1 MARPSQAPAKASAP
15 RKIAGILNLRPSF
28 LRSVNVALDYVDPKS
43 SQQYV
48 VTNFIREV
56 LTRLS
61 SGLKPRSTERAWRIT
76 GDYGS
81 GKSAFA
87 LAFARVAAG
96 EKATLPESLRKF
108 VPSDLKLLPVMV
120 SGGPE
125 SIEQSIRKGLADL
138 RRREW
143 RNGKGPRDSGNGP
156 DALLNLI
163 DAYIDALQKEK
174 KAQGVVLILD
184 ELGQNLHHAA
194 LHPSAGDISLLQ
206 RLGEKADR
214 SQNRPLLVLAMLHQG
229 LGTYS
234 ADLDAAA
241 RREWEKVAGRFKEI
255 VFAQPIEQVVSLVAE
270 MLGVEFADLSKEV
283 QTEMHAAMIDAARA
297 GLYGSAPAEASLACE
312 AFKSYPLHPTVFPI
326 LVRLLRRFGQNE
338 RSLVG
343 FLSSHEPFGFREFT
357 ELNSVGDGYY
367 RVANLYDHF
376 KANLAPSLLNGHGA
390 HWSVIDAA
398 VSDAQAL
405 GEPALSVVKTVGLIN
420 LINDPAIGAT
430 EAIVKSAVGHKDVS
444 AAIKQLRDS
453 AAVIHERGNQKG
465 LSLWP
470 HTSVNLDNAMDKAEE
485 VLANEPVGAKAV
497 AAQFTPRAVV
507 ARRHYIESGNLR
519 HFAVAYIDFAAFRDR
534 LATKLE
540 PDPTADGQIF
550 VVLTNDE
557 SEVAQ
562 AKAAVCEQKAKLGQ
576 MTIVGISSPVLG
588 VAETIREHRR
598 WNWIKHHVRE
608 LAGDAYARG
617 HVNREIKRCQI
628 SVEKELYHLVQLRNA
643 PERQASVTWFDCT
656 GLVNNTANGILPHL
670 SFRCKAVFPKNPLV
684 NNELINRRVTSAAA
698 SRARSDLIEAL
709 ATTVDREFLGFDTSK
724 HPPELAIYRSV
735 LLAGRIHVKG
745 KTGWRIRRV
754 DEIEDDDPL
763 QIAPALRCI
772 HDTLVAADLQRCKVP
787 DLFTKLR
794 TAPLGVRDG
803 LMTLLVAIYLAG
815 HWEQTAIYEDGTFV
829 EKPGAAVFQRLAKE
843 PEAFDL
849 QHCSVE
855 GVRLELFNSVAS
867 ILNLPPVDRPDVL
880 AIVRPLMIFSARLSE
895 YSRNTDRH
903 LAPGTRK
910 LRAGLTEAR
919 EPATLLFKDFPLA
932 LGFAAF
938 EGRHG
943 TKADSAEFAQALNAA
958 ILELRESLPRLLQRI
973 SAAILAGFG
982 FNGTVAEFRAQFRQR
997 IAAVQTTLTTPELK
1011 VFAGRVGDANLAEK
1025 EWIESVASYVMHKPV
1040 ERWRDLDE
1048 DEFNTRVSNLA
1059 ARFARTEAVGFNG
1072 SAIDP
1077 EKLGRVVRFTL
1088 TRPDGREVNQVVH
1101 WTARDQAVLDRTKAE
1116 MKRLLRDSGSAGL
1129 AAAAELVW
1137 ETFEEQK

>member
-1 MARPSQAPAKASAP
+1 MARLSHASAKASEP

-28 LRSVNVALDYVDPKS
+28 LRSVNVSLDYADPKS

-48 VTNFIREV
+48 VTSFIREV
-56 LTRLS
+56 FTRVS

-96 EKATLPESLRKF
+96 EKAALPELLRKL
-108 VPSDLKLLPVMV
+108 VPAELKLLPVMV
-120 SGGPE
+120 SGAPE
-125 SIEQSIRKGLADL
+125 PLEQSIRKGLSDL

-143 RNGKGPRDSGNGP
+143 RNGKGPRDNGTGS
-156 DALLNLI
+156 DALLDLI
-163 DAYIDALQKEK
+163 DAHIDALQREK
-174 KAQGVVLILD
+174 KADGLVLVLD

-194 LHPSAGDISLLQ
+194 LHPSDGDISLLQ

-214 SQNRPLLVLAMLHQG
+214 SQNRPFLVLAMLHQG

-270 MLGVEFADLSKEV
+270 MLGVGFDDLPKDV
-283 QTEMHAAMIDAARA
+283 QTEMRAGMVDAARA

-312 AFKSYPLHPTVFPI
+312 AFKFYPLHPTVLPI

-343 FLSSHEPFGFREFT
+343 FLSSHEPFGFREFA
-357 ELNSVGDGYY
+357 ESNSVGNTYY
-367 RVANLYDHF
+367 RISNLYDHF
-376 KANLAPSLLNGHGA
+376 KANLAPSLLNGHGV

-398 VSDAQAL
+398 VSEAQAL

-420 LINDPAIGAT
+420 LINDPAIAAT
-430 EAIVKSAVGHKDVS
+430 EAIVTTAVGKNAA

-507 ARRHYIESGNLR
+507 ARRHYIETGNLR
-519 HFAVAYIDFAAFRDR
+519 HFAVAYLDFAAFRDR
-534 LATKLE
+534 LATELK
-540 PDPTADGQIF
+540 PDASADGQIF

-562 AKAAVCEQKAKLGQ
+562 AKSALGEEKAKLGP
-576 MTIVGISSPVLG
+576 MIIVGISSPVLG
-588 VAETIREHRR
+588 VAEMIREHRR

-608 LAGDAYARG
+608 LAGDAYARS
-617 HVNREIKRCQI
+617 HVNREMKRCQI
-628 SVEKELYHLVQLRNA
+628 AVEKALYHLVQLRNA

-656 GLVNNTANGILPHL
+656 GHIANTANGILPHL
-670 SFRCKAVFPKNPLV
+670 SVRCNVVFRKNPLV

-709 ATTVDREFLGFDTSK
+709 ATAVDQEFLGFDTSK

-745 KTGWRIRRV
+745 KAGWRVRRV
-754 DEIEDDDPL
+754 DEIEKDDPL
-763 QIAPALRCI
+763 QLAPALRCI
-772 HDTLVAADLQRCKVP
+772 HETLVAADLQRCKVP

-794 TAPLGVRDG
+794 AAPLGVRDG

-867 ILNLPPVDRPDVL
+867 VLHLPPIDRPDVL
-880 AIVRPLMIFSARLSE
+880 AIVRPLMIFGARLSE
-895 YSRNTDRH
+895 YSRNTERH
-903 LAPGTRK
+903 LSPGTRK
-910 LRAGLTEAR
+910 LRAILTEAR

-932 LGFAAF
+932 LGFPAF
-938 EGRHG
+938 GGKHG
-943 TKADSAEFAQALNAA
+943 SKAESVEFAQALNGA

-973 SAAILAGFG
+973 AAAILAGFR
-982 FNGTVAEFRAQFRQR
+982 FNGSVPEFRVQFRQR
-997 IAAVQTTLTTPELK
+997 IAAVQATLTTPDLK
-1011 VFAGRVGDANLAEK
+1011 VFAVRVGDANLADK
-1025 EWIESVASYVMHKPV
+1025 EWTESVASYVMHKPV
-1040 ERWRDLDE
+1040 ERWRDIDE
-1048 DEFNTRVSNLA
+1048 DEFNTRVTSLA
-1059 ARFARTEAVGFNG
+1059 ARFARTEAIGFNG

-1077 EKLGRVVRFTL
+1077 EKLGRVVRLTL
-1088 TRPDGREVNQVVH
+1088 TRPDGREVDQVVH
-1101 WTARDQAVLDRTKAE
+1101 WTARDQAALDRTKTE

-1137 ETFEEQK
+1137 ETLDDQK